1 MITKLLIK
9 NFKTIEDELFSFNDF
24 ELLVGANNSGKST
37 ILQAMAIWQYCIEQF
52 RVSNRN
58 GKTGI
63 QVVLPN
69 FTALPLPEFLLL
81 WKDRTERKYPIE
93 DGVRQKRAEYILI
106 DITLFWKDEGEEEQ
120 NFGVQLR
127 YQTPQSIY
135 AIPKDGWPR
144 FNELDAQKKLPHIV
158 YVPPFSGIEPH
169 EQWFDDGNI
178 RQQVGKSQPGSV
190 IRNLLFR
197 VVDCQDENGN
207 DIPPENNPRWLEI
220 QRMIQKWFGV
230 KLLIPQYKKRISTEI
245 KVLYESNGKTFDII
259 SAGSGF
265 HQILILLAFYYGY
278 DDVTTILFDEPDAH
292 LHANLQQN
300 ILNYFLSK
308 KEKQFIIAS
317 HSTEFIRGTDMH
329 SIISVLAGTPR
340 RVNSTESVI
349 QALSCVDNEDVVR
362 TQDSPYVLYLEGDD
376 DNRILAAW
384 AETLKES
391 DTFAH
396 YYPYILHG
404 TSKEDM
410 KNRSQVHFEAL
421 KQINPNLKRVLL
433 LDYDGDET
441 FHPGPGNP
449 CLKEWKRKN
458 IDNYLMVAD
467 AWKRAVAKNCNDR
480 EDSLLLQPL
489 FSVIDEFFEEQNLT
503 LPKNAS
509 WKNLRANVFAVVDGK
524 KLLFENSDSLFH
536 RLKEASVSIDNPIV
550 INRQNVASAMGPDE
564 IHQDVVD
571 FFSFLKSQI
580 EDA

>member
-1 MITKLLIK
+1 
-9 NFKTIEDELFSFNDF
+9 
-24 ELLVGANNSGKST
+24 
-37 ILQAMAIWQYCIEQF
+37 
-52 RVSNRN
+52 
-58 GKTGI
+58 
-63 QVVLPN
+63 
-69 FTALPLPEFLLL
+69 
-81 WKDRTERKYPIE
+81 
-93 DGVRQKRAEYILI
+93 
-106 DITLFWKDEGEEEQ
+106 
-120 NFGVQLR
+120 
-127 YQTPQSIY
+127 
-135 AIPKDGWPR
+135 
-144 FNELDAQKKLPHIV
+144 
-158 YVPPFSGIEPH
+158 
-169 EQWFDDGNI
+169 
-178 RQQVGKSQPGSV
+178 
-190 IRNLLFR
+190 
-197 VVDCQDENGN
+197 
-207 DIPPENNPRWLEI
+207 
-220 QRMIQKWFGV
+220 
-230 KLLIPQYKKRISTEI
+230 
-245 KVLYESNGKTFDII
+245 
-259 SAGSGF
+259 
-265 HQILILLAFYYGY
+265 
-278 DDVTTILFDEPDAH
+278 
-292 LHANLQQN
+292 
-300 ILNYFLSK
+300 
-308 KEKQFIIAS
+308 
-317 HSTEFIRGTDMH
+317 MH
-329 SIISVLAGTPR
+329 SIISVMSGTPR